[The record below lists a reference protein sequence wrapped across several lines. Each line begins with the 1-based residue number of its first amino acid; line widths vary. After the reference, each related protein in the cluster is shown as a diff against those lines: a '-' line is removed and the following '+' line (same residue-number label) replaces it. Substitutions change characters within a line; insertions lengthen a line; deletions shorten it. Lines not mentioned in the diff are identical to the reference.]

1 MNKKS
6 KLLLIVSA
14 AAMGLVA
21 TSCGNEPAGSSEDN
35 SSQNSTISA
44 ATRISHDELPYI
56 TIGDVLDLDQYITIK
71 YEDNSSDH
79 KFSVTCTNSAVSIDG
94 HSVIA
99 TEAGTYNLLIK
110 AGSLQAKLSL
120 QVVTE
125 EHMELI
131 NFLDPLA
138 DNPQNFTIDLFA
150 SDYIYSAIHTE
161 NYVGIYNIYDPAEK
175 VKDKKGN
182 ETDEYNSTILAKL
195 ADGHAYWGH
204 IEGTAKNPVPV
215 FDPGYASWNNYYIT
229 QSLSLD
235 ATDFEVTDL
244 SDMGVE
250 EPALVSSSSF
260 EDSFMSVGLSRPESS
275 IKQYGYSW
283 AGMLF
288 LGLQDNNT
296 DGEDDGALFMALINE
311 TKDDGTTELGAFC
324 YVQIRNIGTTD
335 VDFLRNTTSDASY
348 VPAIPKADEITTVF
362 DQINQGKNYTV
373 TLEMYSADDKGNPL
387 AAPASKDGTVMLTG
401 VSYAKTVTTV
411 TETGIHSIVENKKA
425 EEVDGKVTVSELAK
439 AGELAYWTD
448 GTNCYTSSLGKD
460 DTMSAKE
467 QVQEGTDVLSIEAV
481 KPNTAQNVTANEI
494 NNTVWTKKT
503 TNGTKVTMKGQCGDN
518 DNAGTVTDLLFVAL
532 FNMSP
537 FYQMG
542 TFFGKAEQFTNGEY
556 GALISMSNYEEV
568 TVDTAT
574 KDVTVFVN
582 AYLPFSDVNNK
593 NMGLKLT
600 ISNVGTTTND
610 FSTLK

>member
-6 KLLLIVSA
+6 KLLLILSA
-14 AAMGLVA
+14 AAMGLAA
-21 TSCGNEPAGSSEDN
+21 TSCTGGPGGSGEES
-35 SSQNSTISA
+35 SSQESAISA
-44 ATRISHDELPYI
+44 ATRISHEELPYI

-125 EHMELI
+125 EHMGLI
-131 NFLDPLA
+131 NFLAPLN
-138 DNPQNFTIDLFA
+138 DNPQNFTIDLFT
-150 SDYIYSAIHTE
+150 DKKYLYSAIHTE
-161 NYVGIYNIYDPAEK
+161 NYVGIYNVNDPAEK
-175 VKDKKGN
+175 VKDDDGK

-244 SDMGVE
+244 GGSD
-250 EPALVSSSSF
+250 PALLSSASF
-260 EDSFMSVGLSRPESS
+260 EESFMSVGLSRPESS
-275 IKQYGYSW
+275 LAKYGYSW
-283 AGMLF
+283 AGMAF
-288 LGLQDNNT
+288 IGLQDKDA
-296 DGEDDGALFMALINE
+296 DGEDDGALFMALMNVTDE
-311 TKDDGTTELGAFC
+311 KGNPGLGLFA

-335 VDFLRNTTSDASY
+335 VDFLKNTTSDASY
-348 VPAIPKADEITTVF
+348 VPLIPKADEITTVF

-387 AAPASKDGTVMLTG
+387 ATPASKDGTIAITG
-401 VSYAKTVTTV
+401 ASYTKTVTTV
-411 TETGIHSIVENKKA
+411 TETGIHSVLERKAA
-425 EEVDGKVTVSELAK
+425 EEADGKVTVSELAK

-460 DTMSAKE
+460 GNMSAKE
-467 QVQEGTDVLSIEAV
+467 QVQEGTDVLSIENV
-481 KPNTAQNVTANEI
+481 KPWTAQNVTANEI

-503 TNGTKVTMKGQCGDN
+503 ANGTKVTMKGQCGDN
-518 DNAGTVTDLLFVAL
+518 DNAGNVTNLLFVAL

-537 FYQMG
+537 FSQIG
-542 TFFGKAEQFTNGEY
+542 TALGKAEQFTNGEY
-556 GALISMSNYEEV
+556 GSLISMSNYEEV

-582 AYLPFSDVNNK
+582 AYLPFSDIENK

-610 FSTLK
+610 FSSLK

>member
-21 TSCGNEPAGSSEDN
+21 TSCENGPTGSGEEN

-56 TIGDVLDLDQYITIK
+56 TIGDVLDLDEYITIK
-71 YEDNSSDH
+71 YENNSSDH
-79 KFSVTCTNSAVSIDG
+79 KFSVTCTNSALSIEG

-110 AGSLQAKLSL
+110 AGSLQAKISL

-125 EHMELI
+125 EHMGLI
-131 NFLDPLA
+131 NFLAPLN

-150 SDYIYSAIHTE
+150 PDYLRSYIHTE
-161 NYVGIYNIYDPAEK
+161 NYVGIYNVNDPAQK
-175 VKDKKGN
+175 VKDDKGK

-204 IEGTAKNPVPV
+204 VEEDAAKNPVPV

-244 SDMGVE
+244 GGS
-250 EPALVSSSSF
+250 EPALVSSTSF
-260 EDSFMSVGLSRPESS
+260 EDSFMSVGLSIPESS
-275 IKQYGYSW
+275 IKQDGYSW

-288 LGLQDNNT
+288 AGLQDNNT
-296 DGEDDGALFMALINE
+296 DGEDDGAFFIALVNV
-311 TKDDGTTELGAFC
+311 TKDDGSTELAPFC
-324 YVQIRNIGTTD
+324 YVQICDIGTTD

-387 AAPASKDGTVMLTG
+387 ATPPSEDATVTLTKG

-411 TETGIHSIVENKKA
+411 TETGIHSTFEIKNVEVA
-425 EEVDGKVTVSELAK
+425 DGKITVSELTK

-448 GTNCYTSSLGKD
+448 GINCYTSSLGKD
-460 DTMSAKE
+460 GNMSAKQ
-467 QVQEGTDVLSIEAV
+467 QVQEGTDVLSIEDV
-481 KPNTAQNVTANEI
+481 KPWTAQNVTANEI
-494 NNTVWTKKT
+494 ENTIWTKKT
-503 TNGTKVTMKGQCGDN
+503 TNDTKVTMKGQCGDN
-518 DNAGTVTDLLFVAL
+518 DGAETLTDLLFVSL
-532 FNMSP
+532 FDMSP
-537 FYQMG
+537 FYKAG
-542 TFFGKAEQFTNGEY
+542 TNFGEAVKFNGGEKH
-556 GALISMSNYEEV
+556 ALVCYSNYDEV

-574 KDVTVFVN
+574 KEVIVFVN
-582 AYLPFSDVNNK
+582 ANMPVGLDNNY
-593 NMGLKLT
+593 MGLRLT
-600 ISNVGTTTND
+600 ITNVGTTTND
-610 FSTLK
+610 FSSLK

>member
-6 KLLLIVSA
+6 KLLLILSA
-14 AAMGLVA
+14 AAMGLAA
-21 TSCGNEPAGSSEDN
+21 TSCAGGPGGSGEES
-35 SSQNSTISA
+35 SSQESAISA
-44 ATRISHDELPYI
+44 ATRISHEELPYI

-99 TEAGTYNLLIK
+99 AEAGTYNLLIK
-110 AGSLQAKLSL
+110 AGSLQAKISL

-125 EHMELI
+125 EHMGLI
-131 NFLDPLA
+131 NFLEPLA

-161 NYVGIYNIYDPAEK
+161 NYVGIYNVNDPAEK
-175 VKDKKGN
+175 VKDDKGN
-182 ETDEYNSTILAKL
+182 ETDEYNSTLLAKL

-204 IEGTAKNPVPV
+204 VEEDAAKNPVPV

-235 ATDFEVTDL
+235 ATDFELTDL
-244 SDMGVE
+244 GGS
-250 EPALVSSSSF
+250 EPALVSSTSF

-275 IKQYGYSW
+275 LAKYGYSW
-283 AGMLF
+283 AGMAF
-288 LGLQDNNT
+288 MGLQDNNT
-296 DGEDDGALFMALINE
+296 DGVDDGALFLALINMQKE
-311 TKDDGTTELGAFC
+311 DGTSELGSFA
-324 YVQIRNIGTTD
+324 YLQIRDIGTTS
-335 VDFLRNTTSDASY
+335 VDFLEKATTDASY

-387 AAPASKDGTVMLTG
+387 ATPASNDGTVMITG

-460 DTMSAKE
+460 GAMSEKE

-481 KPNTAQNVTANEI
+481 KPSTAQNVTANEI

-518 DNAGTVTDLLFVAL
+518 DNAGTVTNLLFVAL

-542 TFFGKAEQFTNGEY
+542 TYFGKAVQFNSGEY
-556 GALISMSNYEEV
+556 GAFSSMSNYEEV

-574 KDVTVFVN
+574 KEVTVFVN
-582 AYLPFSDVNNK
+582 AYLPYSDIDNK

>member
-6 KLLLIVSA
+6 KLLLILSA
-14 AAMGLVA
+14 AAMGLAA
-21 TSCGNEPAGSSEDN
+21 TSCAGGPGGSGEES
-35 SSQNSTISA
+35 SSQESAISA
-44 ATRISHDELPYI
+44 ATRISHEELPYI

-125 EHMELI
+125 EHMGLI
-131 NFLDPLA
+131 NFLAPLN

-150 SDYIYSAIHTE
+150 SDYLRSYIHTE
-161 NYVGIYNIYDPAEK
+161 NYVGIYDIYNPTKK
-175 VKDKKGN
+175 VEDDKGN
-182 ETDEYNSTILAKL
+182 ETDEYDSTLLAKL

-244 SDMGVE
+244 GGS

-260 EDSFMSVGLSRPESS
+260 EDSFMSVGLSIPESS
-275 IKQYGYSW
+275 IKKNGWSW
-283 AGMLF
+283 AGMAF
-288 LGLQDNNT
+288 MGLQDNNT
-296 DGEDDGALFMALINE
+296 DGVDDGALFMALINE

-387 AAPASKDGTVMLTG
+387 TTPAANDGTVMITG
-401 VSYAKTVTTV
+401 ASYTKTVTTV
-411 TETGIHSIVENKKA
+411 TEAGIRSVLERKTVE
-425 EEVDGKVTVSELAK
+425 ETDGKVTVSELAK

-460 DTMSAKE
+460 GNMSAKE
-467 QVQEGTDVLSIEAV
+467 QVQEGTDVLSIENV
-481 KPNTAQNVTANEI
+481 KPWTAQNVTENEI
-494 NNTVWTKKT
+494 NNTIWTKKT
-503 TNGTKVTMKGQCGDN
+503 ANGTKVTMKGQCGDN
-518 DNAGTVTDLLFVAL
+518 DTNLLFVAL

-537 FYQMG
+537 FSQIG
-542 TFFGKAEQFTNGEY
+542 TALGNNDKY
-556 GALISMSNYEEV
+556 GSLISMSNYDEV

-574 KDVTVFVN
+574 KDVIVFVN
-582 AYLPFSDVNNK
+582 AYLPFSDVDNK

-610 FSTLK
+610 FSSLK

>member
-6 KLLLIVSA
+6 KLLLILSA
-14 AAMGLVA
+14 AAMGLAA
-21 TSCGNEPAGSSEDN
+21 TSCAGGPGGSGEES
-35 SSQNSTISA
+35 SSQESAISA
-44 ATRISHDELPYI
+44 ATRISHEELPYI

-125 EHMELI
+125 EHMGLI
-131 NFLDPLA
+131 NFLAPLN
-138 DNPQNFTIDLFA
+138 DNPQNFTIDLFT
-150 SDYIYSAIHTE
+150 DKKYLYSAIHTE
-161 NYVGIYNIYDPAEK
+161 NYVGIYNVNDPAEK
-175 VKDKKGN
+175 IKDDDGK

-215 FDPGYASWNNYYIT
+215 LDPGYASWNNYYIT

-244 SDMGVE
+244 GGSD
-250 EPALVSSSSF
+250 PALLSSASF
-260 EDSFMSVGLSRPESS
+260 EESFMSVGLSRPESS
-275 IKQYGYSW
+275 LAKYGYSW
-283 AGMLF
+283 AGMAF
-288 LGLQDNNT
+288 IGLQDEDA
-296 DGEDDGALFMALINE
+296 DGEDDGALFMALMNVTDE
-311 TKDDGTTELGAFC
+311 KGNPGLGLFA

-335 VDFLRNTTSDASY
+335 VDFLKNTTSDASY
-348 VPAIPKADEITTVF
+348 VPLIPKADEITTVF

-373 TLEMYSADDKGNPL
+373 TLEMFSADDKGNPL
-387 AAPASKDGTVMLTG
+387 ATPASKDGTVAITG
-401 VSYAKTVTTV
+401 ASYTKTVTTV
-411 TETGIHSIVENKKA
+411 TETGIHSVLERKAA
-425 EEVDGKVTVSELAK
+425 EEADGKVTVSELAK

-460 DTMSAKE
+460 GNMSAKE
-467 QVQEGTDVLSIEAV
+467 QVQEGTDVLSIENV
-481 KPNTAQNVTANEI
+481 KPWTAQNVTENEI

-503 TNGTKVTMKGQCGDN
+503 ANGTKVTMKGQCGDN
-518 DNAGTVTDLLFVAL
+518 DNAGNVTNLLFVAL

-537 FYQMG
+537 FSQIG
-542 TFFGKAEQFTNGEY
+542 TALGKAEQFTNGEY
-556 GALISMSNYEEV
+556 GSLISMSNYEEV

-582 AYLPFSDVNNK
+582 AYLPFSDIENK

-610 FSTLK
+610 FSSLK

>member
-14 AAMGLVA
+14 AAMGLAA
-21 TSCGNEPAGSSEDN
+21 TSCENGPAGSGEEN
-35 SSQNSTISA
+35 SSQNSAISA

-110 AGSLQAKLSL
+110 AGSLQAKISL

-125 EHMELI
+125 EHMGLI
-131 NFLDPLA
+131 NFLAPLN

-150 SDYIYSAIHTE
+150 SDYLRSYIHTE
-161 NYVGIYNIYDPAEK
+161 NYVGIYDIYNPTKK
-175 VKDKKGN
+175 VEDDKGN
-182 ETDEYNSTILAKL
+182 ETDEYDSTLLAKL

-244 SDMGVE
+244 GGS

-260 EDSFMSVGLSRPESS
+260 EDSFMSVGLSIPESS
-275 IKQYGYSW
+275 IKKNGWSW
-283 AGMLF
+283 AGMAF
-288 LGLQDNNT
+288 MGLQDNNT
-296 DGEDDGALFMALINE
+296 DGVDDGALFMALINE

-387 AAPASKDGTVMLTG
+387 TTPAANDGTVMITG
-401 VSYAKTVTTV
+401 ASYTKTVTTV
-411 TETGIHSIVENKKA
+411 TEAGIRSVLERKTVEETN
-425 EEVDGKVTVSELAK
+425 GKVTVSELAK

-460 DTMSAKE
+460 GNMSAKE
-467 QVQEGTDVLSIEAV
+467 QVQEGTDVLSIENV
-481 KPNTAQNVTANEI
+481 KPWTAQNVTENEI
-494 NNTVWTKKT
+494 NNTIWTKKT
-503 TNGTKVTMKGQCGDN
+503 ANGTKVTMKGQCGDN
-518 DNAGTVTDLLFVAL
+518 DTNLLFVAL

-537 FYQMG
+537 FSQIG
-542 TFFGKAEQFTNGEY
+542 TALGNNDKY
-556 GALISMSNYEEV
+556 GSLISMSNYDEV

-582 AYLPFSDVNNK
+582 AYLPFSDVDNK

-610 FSTLK
+610 FSSLK

>member
-6 KLLLIVSA
+6 KLLLILSA
-14 AAMGLVA
+14 AAMGLAA
-21 TSCGNEPAGSSEDN
+21 TSCAGGPGGSGEES
-35 SSQNSTISA
+35 SSQESAISA
-44 ATRISHDELPYI
+44 ATRISHEELPYI

-110 AGSLQAKLSL
+110 AGSLQAKISL

-125 EHMELI
+125 EHMGLI
-131 NFLDPLA
+131 NFLEPLA

-150 SDYIYSAIHTE
+150 SDYLRSYIHTE
-161 NYVGIYNIYDPAEK
+161 NYVGIYDIYNPTKK
-175 VKDKKGN
+175 VEDDKGN
-182 ETDEYNSTILAKL
+182 ETDEYDSTLLAKL

-244 SDMGVE
+244 GGS

-260 EDSFMSVGLSRPESS
+260 EDSFMSVGLSIPESS
-275 IKQYGYSW
+275 IKKNGWSW
-283 AGMLF
+283 AGMAF
-288 LGLQDNNT
+288 MGLQDNNT
-296 DGEDDGALFMALINE
+296 DGVDDGALFMALINE

-387 AAPASKDGTVMLTG
+387 ATPASKDGTIAITG
-401 VSYAKTVTTV
+401 ASYTKTVTTV
-411 TETGIHSIVENKKA
+411 TETGIHSVLERKAA
-425 EEVDGKVTVSELAK
+425 EEADGKVTVSELAK

-460 DTMSAKE
+460 GNMSAKE
-467 QVQEGTDVLSIEAV
+467 QVQEGTDVLSIENV
-481 KPNTAQNVTANEI
+481 KPWTAQNVTENEI

-503 TNGTKVTMKGQCGDN
+503 ANGTKVTMKGQCGDN
-518 DNAGTVTDLLFVAL
+518 DNAGNVTNLLFVAL

-537 FYQMG
+537 FSQIG
-542 TFFGKAEQFTNGEY
+542 TALGKAEQFTNGEY
-556 GALISMSNYEEV
+556 GSLISMSNYEEV

-582 AYLPFSDVNNK
+582 AYLPFSDIENK

-610 FSTLK
+610 FSSLK

>member
-6 KLLLIVSA
+6 KLLLILSA
-14 AAMGLVA
+14 AAMGLAA
-21 TSCGNEPAGSSEDN
+21 TSCAGGPGGSGEES
-35 SSQNSTISA
+35 SSQESAISA
-44 ATRISHDELPYI
+44 ATRISHEELPYI

-125 EHMELI
+125 EHMGLI
-131 NFLDPLA
+131 NFLEPLA

-150 SDYIYSAIHTE
+150 SDYLRSYIHTE
-161 NYVGIYNIYDPAEK
+161 NYVGIYDIYNPTKK
-175 VKDKKGN
+175 VEDDKGN
-182 ETDEYNSTILAKL
+182 ETDEYDSTLLAKL

-244 SDMGVE
+244 GGS

-260 EDSFMSVGLSRPESS
+260 EDSFMSVGLSIPESS
-275 IKQYGYSW
+275 IKKNGWSW
-283 AGMLF
+283 AGMAF
-288 LGLQDNNT
+288 MGLQDNNT
-296 DGEDDGALFMALINE
+296 DGVDDGALFMALINE

-387 AAPASKDGTVMLTG
+387 AAPASKDGTVMITG
-401 VSYAKTVTTV
+401 ASYTKTVTTV
-411 TETGIHSIVENKKA
+411 TETGIHSVLERKAA
-425 EEVDGKVTVSELAK
+425 EEADGKVTVSELAK

-460 DTMSAKE
+460 GNMSAKE
-467 QVQEGTDVLSIEAV
+467 QVQEGTDVLSIENV
-481 KPNTAQNVTANEI
+481 KPWTAQNVTENEI

-503 TNGTKVTMKGQCGDN
+503 ANGTKVTMKGQCGDN
-518 DNAGTVTDLLFVAL
+518 DNAGNVTNLLFVAL

-537 FYQMG
+537 FSQIG
-542 TFFGKAEQFTNGEY
+542 TALGKAEQFTNGEY
-556 GALISMSNYEEV
+556 GSLISMSNYEEV

-582 AYLPFSDVNNK
+582 AYLPFSDVDNK

>member
-6 KLLLIVSA
+6 KLLLILSA
-14 AAMGLVA
+14 AAMGLAA
-21 TSCGNEPAGSSEDN
+21 TSCTGGPGGSGEES
-35 SSQNSTISA
+35 SSQESAISA
-44 ATRISHDELPYI
+44 ATRISHEELPYI

-125 EHMELI
+125 EHMGLI
-131 NFLDPLA
+131 NFLAPLN

-150 SDYIYSAIHTE
+150 DDYFYSAIHTE
-161 NYVGIYNIYDPAEK
+161 NYIGIYNIYDPAEK
-175 VKDKKGN
+175 VKDDKGN
-182 ETDEYNSTILAKL
+182 ETDEYNSTLLAKL

-204 IEGTAKNPVPV
+204 VEEDAAKNPVPV

-235 ATDFEVTDL
+235 ATDFELTDL
-244 SDMGVE
+244 GGS
-250 EPALVSSSSF
+250 EPALVSSTSF
-260 EDSFMSVGLSRPESS
+260 EDSFMSVGLSKPESS
-275 IKQYGYSW
+275 LAKYGYSW
-283 AGMLF
+283 AGMAF
-288 LGLQDNNT
+288 MGLQDNDS
-296 DGEDDGALFMALINE
+296 DGVDDGALFLALINMQKE
-311 TKDDGTTELGAFC
+311 DGTSEVGAFA
-324 YVQIRNIGTTD
+324 YLQIRDIGTTT
-335 VDFLRNTTSDASY
+335 VDFLNKATSDASY
-348 VPAIPKADEITTVF
+348 VPLIPKADEITTVF

-373 TLEMYSADDKGNPL
+373 TLEMFSADDKGNPL
-387 AAPASKDGTVMLTG
+387 ATPAANDGTVIITG
-401 VSYAKTVTTV
+401 ASYTKTVTTV
-411 TETGIHSIVENKKA
+411 TETGIHSVLERKAA
-425 EEVDGKVTVSELAK
+425 EEADGKVTVSELAK

-460 DTMSAKE
+460 GNMSAKE
-467 QVQEGTDVLSIEAV
+467 QVQEGTDVLSIENV
-481 KPNTAQNVTANEI
+481 KPWTAQNVTENEI
-494 NNTVWTKKT
+494 NNTIWTKKT
-503 TNGTKVTMKGQCGDN
+503 ANGTKVTMKGQCGDN
-518 DNAGTVTDLLFVAL
+518 DNAGNVTNLLFVAL

-537 FYQMG
+537 FSQIG
-542 TFFGKAEQFTNGEY
+542 TALGKAEKFTNGEY
-556 GALISMSNYEEV
+556 GSLIYMSNYEEV

-582 AYLPFSDVNNK
+582 AYLPFSDIENK

-610 FSTLK
+610 FSSLK